1 MNDRKEYKVNDLQRF
16 KVSITDFIFQEI
28 FRFAMYKMASS
39 EVKKIKII
47 YSKLKKN
54 LEKFDS
60 IYGYKHI
67 DELASLA
74 TDLIVQGCNDSH
86 FTKDIKKCISNRYYA
101 EQEFEWLVDK
111 SGTQQQQEDRIGIY
125 KQTFSDIQS
134 VYKEYS
140 NEVWTISTRY
150 PPHLLAYE
158 QDYEL
163 TLQYIVNKEYLTKIV
178 TRVGDDISSENKEKP
193 SKAKITTLSP
203 PLEPYEVIN
212 AKRRNIINFD
222 YVFDEFQIPEKAI
235 SKKLK
240 SKKLRSKKLTK
251 SDVSNMIELN
261 FFNTEHDPQICNS
274 IWINVDL
281 SSPIDD
287 RELVQALTLIRTE
300 ICSVQNNNRAEK
312 MLLAMTFDE
321 LDEAANMKRLEYLDY
336 MKLMEIFSTKPQD
349 KFAFNELKLIVS
361 GLMLYRARWID
372 EDIKTNLL
380 NTNLNLSKQL
390 TNKFRIG
397 FSDKNIDRGYILV
410 KRLVKNQLKELELE
424 QQF

>member
-28 FRFAMYKMASS
+28 FRFAMHKIASN

-60 IYGYKHI
+60 IYDYKHI
-67 DELASLA
+67 DELANLA

-86 FTKDIKKCISNRYYA
+86 FTMDIKKCISKRYYA
-101 EQEFEWLVDK
+101 EQEFEWLADN
-111 SGTQQQQEDRIGIY
+111 SGTQQQEEDRIGIY
-125 KQTFSDIQS
+125 KETFSDIQS
-134 VYKEYS
+134 VYTEYS
-140 NEVWTISTRY
+140 NEIWTISTRY

-158 QDYEL
+158 QNYES
-163 TLQYIVNKEYLTKIV
+163 TLEYIVKEEYLTKIV
-178 TRVGDDISSENKEKP
+178 THIGDDIFSENEEKS
-193 SKAKITTLSP
+193 SKVKITTFSP

-222 YVFDEFQIPEKAI
+222 YIFDEFQISEKAI

-251 SDVSNMIELN
+251 SDVSNLIELN
-261 FFNTEHDPQICNS
+261 FFNTEHNPQICNS

-281 SSPIDD
+281 SLPIDD
-287 RELVQALTLIRTE
+287 RELVQALTQIRTE
-300 ICSVQNNNRAEK
+300 ICSVQNNNRAER
-312 MLLAMTFDE
+312 MLLAMTLDE
-321 LDEAANMKRLEYLDY
+321 LNEAANMKKLEYSDY
-336 MKLMEIFSTKPQD
+336 MKLMEIFSTKSQD
-349 KFAFNELKLIVS
+349 KFAFNKLKLIVS
-361 GLMLYRARWID
+361 GLMLYRARWI
-372 EDIKTNLL
+372 EEGIKTNLL
-380 NTNLNLSKQL
+380 NSRLILSEQL
-390 TNKFRIG
+390 TNKFKIG
-397 FSDKNIDRGYILV
+397 FSEKNIDRGYIFV
-410 KRLVKNQLKELELE
+410 KRLVENQLKELKLE

>member
-158 QDYEL
+158 QDYES

>member
-101 EQEFEWLVDK
+101 EQEFEWLIDK
-111 SGTQQQQEDRIGIY
+111 SGTQQQQQDRIGIY

-134 VYKEYS
+134 VYNEYL

-150 PPHLLAYE
+150 PPHLLASE

-163 TLQYIVNKEYLTKIV
+163 ILKYIVKKEYLTKIV
-178 TRVGDDISSENKEKP
+178 TSMEDDIFSENKENPPKVK
-193 SKAKITTLSP
+193 STTLTP
-203 PLEPYEVIN
+203 PLEPYELIN

-222 YVFDEFQIPEKAI
+222 YIFDEFQIPEKAI
-235 SKKLK
+235 SKKLN
-240 SKKLRSKKLTK
+240 SKKLRKKKLTK
-251 SDVSNMIELN
+251 SHISNMIELS
-261 FFNTEHDPQICNS
+261 FFNKEHDPQICNS
-274 IWINVDL
+274 ICINVDL

-287 RELVQALTLIRTE
+287 RELVQALTLIRNE
-300 ICSVQNNNRAEK
+300 IRSVQNNNRAGK
-312 MLLAMTFDE
+312 MLLAMTLDE

-349 KFAFNELKLIVS
+349 EFAFNELKLIVS
-361 GLMLYRARWID
+361 GLILYRARWID
-372 EDIKTNLL
+372 EGIKTNLL
-380 NTNLNLSKQL
+380 NTKLILSEQL

-397 FSDKNIDRGYILV
+397 FSEKNIDRGYILV
-410 KRLVKNQLKELELE
+410 KRLVKNQLKEMELE

>member
-1 MNDRKEYKVNDLQRF
+1 MNDKKEYKVNDLQSF

-28 FRFAMYKMASS
+28 FRFAMHKMASS

-47 YSKLKKN
+47 YSKLKNN
-54 LEKFDS
+54 LEKFDP
-60 IYGYKHI
+60 IYDYRHI

-86 FTKDIKKCISNRYYA
+86 FTKEIKNCISNTYYA
-101 EQEFEWLVDK
+101 EQEFEWVIDN
-111 SGTQQQQEDRIGIY
+111 SGTQQQEEDRIGIY

-150 PPHLLAYE
+150 PPHFLAYE
-158 QDYEL
+158 QDYES
-163 TLQYIVNKEYLTKIV
+163 TLEYIVNKEYLTKIV
-178 TRVGDDISSENKEKP
+178 TRMGDDIFSENKEKP
-193 SKAKITTLSP
+193 TKVKITTISP

-212 AKRRNIINFD
+212 TKRRNIIKFD
-222 YVFDEFQIPEKAI
+222 YVFDEFKIPEKAI

-240 SKKLRSKKLTK
+240 SKKIRSKKLTK
-251 SDVSNMIELN
+251 SDVSNMIKLN

-281 SSPIDD
+281 SSPLDD

-321 LDEAANMKRLEYLDY
+321 LNEAANMKRLEHLDY

-349 KFAFNELKLIVS
+349 KFAFNEIKLIVS

-380 NTNLNLSKQL
+380 DTRFILAEQL
-390 TNKFRIG
+390 TDKFRIG
-397 FSDKNIDRGYILV
+397 FSEKNIDRGYILV
-410 KRLVKNQLKELELE
+410 KKLVKNQLKEMELKP
-424 QQF
+424 QF

>member
-1 MNDRKEYKVNDLQRF
+1 M
-16 KVSITDFIFQEI
+16 
-28 FRFAMYKMASS
+28 
-39 EVKKIKII
+39 
-47 YSKLKKN
+47 
-54 LEKFDS
+54 
-60 IYGYKHI
+60 
-67 DELASLA
+67 ASLA

-158 QDYEL
+158 QDYES

-193 SKAKITTLSP
+193 SKAKFTTLSP

-240 SKKLRSKKLTK
+240 SK
-251 SDVSNMIELN
+251 N
-261 FFNTEHDPQICNS
+261 
-274 IWINVDL
+274 
-281 SSPIDD
+281 
-287 RELVQALTLIRTE
+287 
-300 ICSVQNNNRAEK
+300 
-312 MLLAMTFDE
+312 
-321 LDEAANMKRLEYLDY
+321 
-336 MKLMEIFSTKPQD
+336 
-349 KFAFNELKLIVS
+349 
-361 GLMLYRARWID
+361 
-372 EDIKTNLL
+372 
-380 NTNLNLSKQL
+380 
-390 TNKFRIG
+390 
-397 FSDKNIDRGYILV
+397 
-410 KRLVKNQLKELELE
+410 
-424 QQF
+424 

>member
-86 FTKDIKKCISNRYYA
+86 FTKDIKKCISDRYYA

-158 QDYEL
+158 QDYES

>member
-86 FTKDIKKCISNRYYA
+86 FTKDIKKCISDRYYA

-158 QDYEL
+158 QDYES

-193 SKAKITTLSP
+193 SKAKFTTLSP

>member
-1 MNDRKEYKVNDLQRF
+1 M
-16 KVSITDFIFQEI
+16 
-28 FRFAMYKMASS
+28 
-39 EVKKIKII
+39 
-47 YSKLKKN
+47 
-54 LEKFDS
+54 
-60 IYGYKHI
+60 
-67 DELASLA
+67 ASLA

-158 QDYEL
+158 QDYES

-193 SKAKITTLSP
+193 SKAKFTTLSP